1 MCVVPSLDCSR
12 CCWWPA
18 QNPLT
23 LNASEHI
30 TFSLSAPR
38 FICLGFFLA
47 YRATLLL
54 CTTLRCAREMTPRP
68 QEPPLIKDGRW
79 CINTP
84 APSPLRWDDS
94 EVHVSDRHAELP
106 RRITLQSPAVLSCL
120 IKTFIYYTLFPG
132 LLNPLTPLPM
142 IIFKVNDL
150 LYCLNV
156 CFCGNPS

>member
-1 MCVVPSLDCSR
+1 MLLVAFSD
-12 CCWWPA
+12 
-18 QNPLT
+18 PLT

-30 TFSLSAPR
+30 SFSLSAPR
-38 FICLGFFLA
+38 FICLRFFLA

-54 CTTLRCAREMTPRP
+54 CTIHRCAREITLSP

-79 CINTP
+79 CINIP
-84 APSPLRWDDS
+84 APSPLRWDSS
-94 EVHVSDRHAELP
+94 EVHVSDRHSEFS
-106 RRITLQSPAVLSCL
+106 RRITLQSCAVLSCL

-132 LLNPLTPLPM
+132 LLNPLTLLPVV
-142 IIFKVNDL
+142 IFKVNDL